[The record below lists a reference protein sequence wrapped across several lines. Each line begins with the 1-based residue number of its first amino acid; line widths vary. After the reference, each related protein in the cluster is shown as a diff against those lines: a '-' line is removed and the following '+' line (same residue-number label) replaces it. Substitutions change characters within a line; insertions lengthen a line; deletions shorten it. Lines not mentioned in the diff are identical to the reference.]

1 MEKTT
6 LSIPKISCGHCVNT
20 IKNELLEVKGVASVD
35 GSAEAKQVMVEF
47 ESPATMEKIRQVL
60 QEIGYPAE

>member
-6 LSIPKISCGHCVNT
+6 LSIPKISCAHCVNT
-20 IKNELLEVKGVASVD
+20 IKNELLEIKGVASVD

-60 QEIGYPAE
+60 QEIGYTAE